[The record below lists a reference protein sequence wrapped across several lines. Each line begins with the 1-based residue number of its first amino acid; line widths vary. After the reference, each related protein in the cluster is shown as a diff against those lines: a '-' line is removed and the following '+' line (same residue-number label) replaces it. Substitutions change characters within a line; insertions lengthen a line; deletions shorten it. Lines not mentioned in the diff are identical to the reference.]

1 MSDLVPKPGVFRGN
15 WNSIYS
21 EINASEGQAVSDV
34 TMFRMTRNDFRNETR
49 PQDPLPLVR
58 RLIEQRLPSGW
69 TIGMGSQPSIEAG
82 PSWGSRWLRPDAVF
96 EVTAPDGTMNRLVVE
111 VKSRADPRD
120 VDRVAAMAD
129 GQLLLVA
136 SYLPRRTRE
145 TLSSRGISY
154 ADATGNIRIVVDRPA
169 VYIEAQG
176 APADPWRQNDKPLK
190 SLRGSGA
197 GAAVRSLLDFRPP
210 YGIRELAGKS
220 GASLSSLS
228 RVADLLYREK
238 LLERDSQSGIVDL
251 DWEGVLRRWSEDY
264 EFFKANK
271 TVLPVLAPRG
281 PRSLMGSLHRLQD
294 RYALSGAAAATFFAP
309 VPAESVVVYAPDPV
323 AVVAQLDLRLS
334 RGNAWNVLLAA
345 PYGSVVLQRIQVKD
359 GLNVVS
365 PSQLAADLLSLP
377 GRGSSEAEDLI
388 SWMRRNEPDWRN

>member
-1 MSDLVPKPGVFRGN
+1 MDL
-15 WNSIYS
+15 
-21 EINASEGQAVSDV
+21 
-34 TMFRMTRNDFRNETR
+34 
-49 PQDPLPLVR
+49 
-58 RLIEQRLPSGW
+58 
-69 TIGMGSQPSIEAG
+69 QPTIEAG
-82 PSWGSRWLRPDAVF
+82 SSWASRWLRPDAVF
-96 EVTAPDGTMNRLVVE
+96 EITASDGTMSRLVVE

-120 VDRVAAMAD
+120 VDRVAAMTD

-145 TLSSRGISY
+145 ALGSRGISY

-176 APADPWRQNDKPLK
+176 APADPWRQDDKPLK

-228 RVADLLYREK
+228 RVADLLYGEK
-238 LLERDSQSGIVDL
+238 LLERDSRNGIVDL

-271 TVLPVLAPRG
+271 NVLPVLAPRG
-281 PRSLMGSLHRLQD
+281 PRSLMESLHRLQD

-309 VPAESVVVYAPDPV
+309 VPAESVVVYAPDPG

-334 RGNAWNVLLAA
+334 RGNAWNALLAA
-345 PYGSVVLQRIQVKD
+345 PYGSVVLKRIQVKE